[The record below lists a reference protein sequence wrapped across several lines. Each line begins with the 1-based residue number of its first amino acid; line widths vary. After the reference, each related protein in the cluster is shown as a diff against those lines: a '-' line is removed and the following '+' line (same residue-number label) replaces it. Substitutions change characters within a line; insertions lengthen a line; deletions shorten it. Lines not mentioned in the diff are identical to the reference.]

1 MTGTTAEAPFVDE
14 VDTGVLVRR
23 SVVTFLCMVGIAV
36 AYTALFFSTRSVMDI
51 GGSCA
56 SGNVPFEITRPCPD
70 GVPGL
75 MIGSIFG
82 GLILLGI
89 YACNAVGPN
98 LTLLAW
104 PALFLSLG
112 WNLLEYAFSPPDGS
126 GGVVWGWLIGGILFV
141 LMGGVPL
148 VIGIQ
153 VAVSGRESTLIP
165 RFRERGQSIANRYS
179 SSGRSELPR
188 TRGIWIFGLV
198 LQLVAIGL
206 GIWLGIEL
214 FEWATGSSISVQ
226 LG

>member
-1 MTGTTAEAPFVDE
+1 MTGTTAEAPFLE
-14 VDTGVLVRR
+14 EADTGVLVRR
-23 SVVTFLCMVGIAV
+23 SVVTFACMVGIAV
-36 AYTALFFSTRSVMDI
+36 AYTALFFSMRSVMDI

-56 SGNVPFEITRPCPD
+56 SGNQPFEITRPCPD

-82 GLILLGI
+82 GLILLAV
-89 YACNAVGPN
+89 YAFNAVGPN

-112 WNLLEYAFSPPDGS
+112 WNFLEYAFSPPDGS
-126 GGVVWGWLIGGILFV
+126 GGVVWGWLICGVLFV

-148 VIGIQ
+148 VIAIQ
-153 VAVSGRESTLIP
+153 VAISGRESMLP
-165 RFRERGQSIANRYS
+165 GFRERRPSIANRYS
-179 SSGRSELPR
+179 SSGRAELPR